1 LGFVVITFGS
11 LVYAACCVAN
21 RALKT
26 VNPIVV
32 LFWHGFGGLT
42 IAIALVLVEHWFFN
56 DGTRDGI
63 RVLGYER
70 EQYGYLIGAM
80 LFDSFGCFGQTVAFQ
95 SDSSGFV
102 SLMSY
107 ISIVYGFLSDVLIF
121 NESFNAISLVSLV
134 SIVTVVV
141 GVSYHKVR

>member
-1 LGFVVITFGS
+1 MGFVTITFGS
-11 LVYAACCVAN
+11 VVYAACCVAN
-21 RALKT
+21 RALKS
-26 VNPIVV
+26 VNPIIV

-42 IAIALVLVEHWFFN
+42 IAITSVLLEHWFMN
-56 DGTRDGI
+56 DNADGGI
-63 RVLGYER
+63 RVLNYSK

-102 SLMSY
+102 SLISY

-134 SIVTVVV
+134 SIMTIVV
-141 GVSYHKVR
+141 GVSYHKIR